1 MLSDMSDTLTAT
13 LLSEGDEGR
22 GRVITSQRTDQGG
35 AHEGTDS
42 LCEYFSGSLIAAR
55 VYFFF
60 KAVKC
65 ARDTV
70 GLAQRYSSTSIFQ
83 KVDFGA
89 GRERERRIHK
99 NKHNGRHSAHT
110 HTHSPHLNTAEQT
123 LTNNYSAI
131 PPTDQHSSTSALWVR
146 PAV

>member
-1 MLSDMSDTLTAT
+1 MKAQTPFASTSVV
-13 LLSEGDEGR
+13 LLLR
-22 GRVITSQRTDQGG
+22 RVCT
-35 AHEGTDS
+35 
-42 LCEYFSGSLIAAR
+42 
-55 VYFFF
+55 FFF

-110 HTHSPHLNTAEQT
+110 HT
-123 LTNNYSAI
+123 
-131 PPTDQHSSTSALWVR
+131 PTVHT
-146 PAV
+146 